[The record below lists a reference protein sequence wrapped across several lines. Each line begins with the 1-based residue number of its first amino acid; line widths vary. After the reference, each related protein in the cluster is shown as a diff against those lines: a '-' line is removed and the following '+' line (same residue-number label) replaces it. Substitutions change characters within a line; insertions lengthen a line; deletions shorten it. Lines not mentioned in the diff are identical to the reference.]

1 MFDQLSQSQERFI
14 FLKRQWGCLWAEIW
28 SGTEANCNAGQGQFV
43 RKDVGVLLDFAFLR
57 ESFSAGRKCIF
68 FKKNTF

>member
-1 MFDQLSQSQERFI
+1 MFDQPSQSQETLI

-28 SGTEANCNAGQGQFV
+28 RGTETNCRAGQGQFV

-57 ESFSAGRKCIF
+57 ELFSAGRKCNF
-68 FKKNTF
+68 F